1 MAKIITATI
10 DPETG
15 EVEVVLG
22 GYKGKGCH
30 AVQEVITKAL
40 GGEVLVDKKLP
51 EYNAVVTNAAT
62 VKR

>member
-10 DPETG
+10 DPATG
-15 EVEVVLG
+15 EVEVLLD

-30 AVQEVITKAL
+30 AVQDVITKAL

-51 EYNAVVTNAAT
+51 EYNAVVTNT
-62 VKR
+62 VCAKR